1 MATHIVRGKRFQS
14 GCCRVA
20 FEILE
25 LLAPPDGWLVVIMT
39 KVSIRREG
47 KGGGNRKMFHLSSS
61 KSAKSL
67 KGNSFFSFLISPVLL
82 IRVKIWTALFDLD
95 CFLSLCI

>member
-1 MATHIVRGKRFQS
+1 
-14 GCCRVA
+14 
-20 FEILE
+20 
-25 LLAPPDGWLVVIMT
+25 
-39 KVSIRREG
+39 
-47 KGGGNRKMFHLSSS
+47 MFHLSSS

>member
-47 KGGGNRKMFHLSSS
+47 KGGRK
-61 KSAKSL
+61 
-67 KGNSFFSFLISPVLL
+67 
-82 IRVKIWTALFDLD
+82 
-95 CFLSLCI
+95 